1 VYDWSLLGAYSLR
14 LAVAAA
20 LGVGLGIQRET
31 EGHSAG
37 PRTYALVAIGSALFT
52 VAGESYGANGARIAA
67 QIVTGIGFLGAG
79 TIMRQGNAIR
89 GLTTAASLWAT
100 AGVGLACGRGG
111 LWLALA
117 VFTFVIMLLL
127 LGVGKMAERR
137 LLHGT
142 HVRDLS
148 FTASQDDTLARVVSA
163 VEDARAAVERITR
176 SRLSAGQ
183 YRVRMNVVFSSQREE
198 YDTLNALGR
207 MDDVNDIS
215 MAVSRRAGDRSP

>member
-1 VYDWSLLGAYSLR
+1 MLDWYLLGACSLR
-14 LAVAAA
+14 IAVAAI

-37 PRTYALVAIGSALFT
+37 PRTYALVAIGAALFT
-52 VAGESYGANGARIAA
+52 VVGESYDANGARLAA

-79 TIMRQGNAIR
+79 TIMRQGNAVR

-100 AGVGLACGRGG
+100 AGIGLACGRGG
-111 LWLALA
+111 IWLALA
-117 VFTFVIMLLL
+117 VFTFGVMLLL
-127 LGVGKMAERR
+127 LGLGKVAERR

-148 FTASQDDTLARVVSA
+148 FTASQDDTLAKVVSA
-163 VEDARAAVERITR
+163 VEDARATVERVTR
-176 SRLSAGQ
+176 SRLDGGQ

-198 YDTLNALGR
+198 YDTLSALGR
-207 MDDVNDIS
+207 MEDVNDIS
-215 MAVSRRAGDRSP
+215 MAVTRRTGDRSP